1 VSLSASSIEELVA
14 WCASSEALAD
24 VRAKA
29 RGDFFGYDEP
39 GTVKYMPQAGE
50 VNARERRFLG
60 WFCFNFRLPDGRRPA
75 EMAADAFL
83 TGQGLASALKSIQ
96 QARYVTAIA
105 TLVRPG
111 KGVYL
116 QIQDEEFEVDS
127 RILSQALRRDD
138 VLCAHIV
145 PVGRGRWLVCPG
157 WLVWPTR
164 FGPGVRS
171 RLKKFQLD
179 PIQVERFLQRRATPQ
194 EDRPKIEYPK
204 DKTLEEAVARIT
216 EAARSEGKDKLVKPV
231 EEWKKLVLSH
241 MKANDN
247 MSFSKDI
254 MKWVGNV
261 ASLDELNKWLALAMN
276 IWNATPQPDRE
287 GKTAY
292 ELSREEVVLD
302 ELDDQSK

>member
-1 VSLSASSIEELVA
+1 
-14 WCASSEALAD
+14 
-24 VRAKA
+24 
-29 RGDFFGYDEP
+29 
-39 GTVKYMPQAGE
+39 
-50 VNARERRFLG
+50 
-60 WFCFNFRLPDGRRPA
+60 
-75 EMAADAFL
+75 MAAGALL
-83 TGQGLASALKSIQ
+83 TGSGLDSGLKSIQ
-96 QARYVTAIA
+96 QARYVTAIT

-127 RILSQALRRDD
+127 RILGQALRRDD

-204 DKTLEEAVARIT
+204 DKTLEEAVARMT
-216 EAARSEGKDKLVKPV
+216 EAARSEGKDNLVKPV
-231 EEWKKLVLSH
+231 EEWKKLVLTC
-241 MKANDN
+241 MKASDYNK
-247 MSFSKDI
+247 FGKDVV
-254 MKWVGNV
+254 KWLGEVT
-261 ASLDELNKWLALAMN
+261 SLEDLNRWLALAMN
-276 IWNATPQPDRE
+276 IWNATPQPDRG

-292 ELSREEVVLD
+292 ELSREELIP
-302 ELDDQSK
+302 LDD